1 MSFIKIIHFFILLVA
16 TLFLSVVVTSF
27 LEYNMLDI
35 HQLGFQFTIFAILGT
50 FVYFTTKYLKLTDTL
65 IVVFALSIIYSF
77 ILKKTTM
84 LSQLGNFTFLCMY
97 SFALF
102 LVFTFIF
109 RLIWN
114 SSIRYLRN
122 LFFSILAAVGYTIVH
137 IAVHLLLGK
146 NLIGQFIVRYFTN
159 AFVIML
165 TISTGFALTEFIISK
180 IEVMLKT
187 PERIKPKKEED
198 EDEEEE

>member
-1 MSFIKIIHFFILLVA
+1 
-16 TLFLSVVVTSF
+16 
-27 LEYNMLDI
+27 MLDI

-84 LSQLGNFTFLCMY
+84 LSQLGSFTFLCLY

-102 LVFTFIF
+102 LVFALTF

-122 LFFSILAAVGYTIVH
+122 LFFSILAAMGYTIVH

-146 NLIGQFIVRYFTN
+146 TLVGQFIVRYFTN

-165 TISTGFALTEFIISK
+165 TISTGFVLTEFIISK
-180 IEVMLKT
+180 IEAMLKT
-187 PERIKPKKEED
+187 PERIKPKEEED
-198 EDEEEE
+198 DEEEE

>member
-1 MSFIKIIHFFILLVA
+1 MNFIKIIHFFILLVA
-16 TLFLSVVVTSF
+16 TLFLSVVVTMF
-27 LEYNMLDI
+27 LGYNMLDI

-50 FVYFTTKYLKLTDTL
+50 FIYFTTKYLKLTDTL
-65 IVVFALSIIYSF
+65 IVVFALSIVYSF

-84 LSQLGNFTFLCMY
+84 LTQLGSFIFLCLY

-102 LVFTFIF
+102 LVFALIF

-114 SSIRYLRN
+114 SSIRYLKN

-146 NLIGQFIVRYFTN
+146 TFIGQFIVRYFTN

-165 TISTGFALTEFIISK
+165 TISTGFVLTEFIISK
-180 IEVMLKT
+180 IEIIWKT
-187 PERIKPKKEED
+187 PERIKPKEEEDKEE
-198 EDEEEE
+198 E

>member
-1 MSFIKIIHFFILLVA
+1 MSFIKIIHFFILLAA
-16 TLFLSVVVTSF
+16 TLFISVVVALF
-27 LEYNMLDI
+27 LGYNMLNI

-50 FVYFTTKYLKLTDTL
+50 FVYFTTKYLKFIDTL

-77 ILKKTTM
+77 ILKKTT
-84 LSQLGNFTFLCMY
+84 LLNQLGSFTFLCLY

-102 LVFTFIF
+102 LVFTLIF
-109 RLIWN
+109 RSIWH

-122 LFFSILAAVGYTIVH
+122 LFFSIIAAVGYTVVH

-146 NLIGQFIVRYFTN
+146 PLIGQFIVRYFTN

-165 TISTGFALTEFIISK
+165 TVSTGFVLTEFIISK
-180 IEVMLKT
+180 IEAMLKT
-187 PERIKPKKEED
+187 PERIKPKEEED
-198 EDEEEE
+198 RGEE

>member
-16 TLFLSVVVTSF
+16 TLFLSVVVALF
-27 LEYNMLDI
+27 LGYNMLDI

-84 LSQLGNFTFLCMY
+84 LTQLGSFTFLCLY

-102 LVFTFIF
+102 LVFALIF

-137 IAVHLLLGK
+137 IAIHLLLGK
-146 NLIGQFIVRYFTN
+146 PLIGQFIVRYFTN

-165 TISTGFALTEFIISK
+165 TISTGFVLTEFIISK
-180 IEVMLKT
+180 IEIIWKT
-187 PERIKPKKEED
+187 PERIKSKEE

>member
-146 NLIGQFIVRYFTN
+146 PLIGQFIVRYFTN

-165 TISTGFALTEFIISK
+165 TISTGFVLTEFIISK

>member
-1 MSFIKIIHFFILLVA
+1 MNFIKIIHFFILLVT
-16 TLFLSVVVTSF
+16 TLFLSVVVALF
-27 LEYNMLDI
+27 LGYNMLDI
-35 HQLGFQFTIFAILGT
+35 HQLGFQFTIFAILGS

-84 LSQLGNFTFLCMY
+84 LNLIGNFTFLCMY

-102 LVFTFIF
+102 LMFAFIF
-109 RLIWN
+109 RSIWN

-122 LFFSILAAVGYTIVH
+122 LFFSIIAAVGYTVVH

-146 NLIGQFIVRYFTN
+146 PLIGQFIVRYFAN

-165 TISTGFALTEFIISK
+165 TISAGFVLTEFIISK
-180 IEVMLKT
+180 IEVIWKT
-187 PERIKPKKEED
+187 PERIKPKED

>member
-1 MSFIKIIHFFILLVA
+1 MSFIKIMHFFILLVA
-16 TLFLSVVVTSF
+16 TIFLSVVVALF
-27 LEYNMLDI
+27 LGYNMLDI

-84 LSQLGNFTFLCMY
+84 LAQLGSFTFLCLY
-97 SFALF
+97 SFSLF
-102 LVFTFIF
+102 LVFALIF
-109 RLIWN
+109 RSIWN

-122 LFFSILAAVGYTIVH
+122 LFFSILASVGYTIVH

-146 NLIGQFIVRYFTN
+146 TLVGQFIVRYFTN

-165 TISTGFALTEFIISK
+165 TISTGFVLTEFIISK
-180 IEVMLKT
+180 IEAMLKT
-187 PERIKPKKEED
+187 PERIKPKEE

>member
-27 LEYNMLDI
+27 LGYNMLNI

-50 FVYFTTKYLKLTDTL
+50 FVYFTTKYLKFIDTL

-77 ILKKTTM
+77 ILKKTT
-84 LSQLGNFTFLCMY
+84 LLNQLGSFTFLCLY

-102 LVFTFIF
+102 LVFTLIF
-109 RLIWN
+109 RSIWH
-114 SSIRYLRN
+114 SGIRYLRN
-122 LFFSILAAVGYTIVH
+122 LFFSIIAAVGYTVVH

-146 NLIGQFIVRYFTN
+146 PLIGQFIVRYFTN
-159 AFVIML
+159 AFVIMI
-165 TISTGFALTEFIISK
+165 TISTGFVLTEFIISK
-180 IEVMLKT
+180 IEVIWKT
-187 PERIKPKKEED
+187 PERIKPREE

>member
-1 MSFIKIIHFFILLVA
+1 MSFIKIIHFFILLVT
-16 TLFLSVVVTSF
+16 TLFLSVVVALF
-27 LEYNMLDI
+27 LGYNMLNI

-50 FVYFTTKYLKLTDTL
+50 FVYFTTKYLKFIDTL

-77 ILKKTTM
+77 ILKKTT
-84 LSQLGNFTFLCMY
+84 LLNQLGNFTFLCLY

-122 LFFSILAAVGYTIVH
+122 LFFSIIAAVGYTVVH

-146 NLIGQFIVRYFTN
+146 SLIGQFIVRYFTN
-159 AFVIML
+159 AFVIMI
-165 TISTGFALTEFIISK
+165 TISTGFVLTEFIISK
-180 IEVMLKT
+180 IEVIWKT
-187 PERIKPKKEED
+187 PERIKPKEE
-198 EDEEEE
+198 ENEEEE

>member
-1 MSFIKIIHFFILLVA
+1 
-16 TLFLSVVVTSF
+16 
-27 LEYNMLDI
+27 MLDI
-35 HQLGFQFTIFAILGT
+35 HQLGFQFTIFAILGS

-84 LSQLGNFTFLCMY
+84 LNLIGNFTFLCMY

-102 LVFTFIF
+102 LMFAFIF
-109 RLIWN
+109 RSIWN

-122 LFFSILAAVGYTIVH
+122 LFFSIIAAVGYTVVH

-146 NLIGQFIVRYFTN
+146 PLIGQFIVRYFAN

-165 TISTGFALTEFIISK
+165 TISAGFVLTEFIISK
-180 IEVMLKT
+180 IEVIWKT
-187 PERIKPKKEED
+187 PERIKPKED

>member
-16 TLFLSVVVTSF
+16 TLFISVVVALF
-27 LEYNMLDI
+27 LGYNMLNI

-50 FVYFTTKYLKLTDTL
+50 FVYFTTKYLKFIDTL
-65 IVVFALSIIYSF
+65 IVVFTLSIIYSF
-77 ILKKTTM
+77 ILKKTT
-84 LSQLGNFTFLCMY
+84 LLNQLGNFTFLCLY

-122 LFFSILAAVGYTIVH
+122 LFFSIIAAVGYTVVH

-146 NLIGQFIVRYFTN
+146 PLIGQFIVRYFTN
-159 AFVIML
+159 AFVIMI
-165 TISTGFALTEFIISK
+165 TISTGFVLTEFIISK
-180 IEVMLKT
+180 IEVIWKT
-187 PERIKPKKEED
+187 PERIKLREE

>member
-1 MSFIKIIHFFILLVA
+1 MSFIKIIHFFILLAA
-16 TLFLSVVVTSF
+16 TLFLSVVVASF
-27 LEYNMLDI
+27 LGYTMLDI

-50 FVYFTTKYLKLTDTL
+50 FVYFTTKYLKFIDTL

-84 LSQLGNFTFLCMY
+84 LNQLGSFTFLCLY
-97 SFALF
+97 SFSLF
-102 LVFTFIF
+102 LVFTLIF
-109 RLIWN
+109 RSIWN

-122 LFFSILAAVGYTIVH
+122 LFFSILAAVSYTMVH

-146 NLIGQFIVRYFTN
+146 PLIGQFVVRYFTN
-159 AFVIML
+159 AFVIMI
-165 TISTGFALTEFIISK
+165 TISTGFVLTEFIISK
-180 IEVMLKT
+180 IEVMWKM
-187 PERIKPKKEED
+187 PERIKPRE

>member
-16 TLFLSVVVTSF
+16 TLFLSVVVALF
-27 LEYNMLDI
+27 LGYNMLNI

-65 IVVFALSIIYSF
+65 VVVFALSIIYSF
-77 ILKKTTM
+77 ILKKTT
-84 LSQLGNFTFLCMY
+84 LLNQLGSFTFLCLY

-122 LFFSILAAVGYTIVH
+122 LFFSIIATVGYTVVH

-146 NLIGQFIVRYFTN
+146 PLIGQFIVHYFTN
-159 AFVIML
+159 AFVIMI
-165 TISTGFALTEFIISK
+165 TISTGFVLTEFIISK
-180 IEVMLKT
+180 IEVIWKT
-187 PERIKPKKEED
+187 PERIKPREE